1 MLKFS
6 MLFFYPLRFLPLLL
20 RVMQNLQNFCQ
31 AFDKSENLREDVIR
45 NNFLIQ
51 EVIFTGEA
59 LISP

>member
-1 MLKFS
+1 MPKFS
-6 MLFFYPLRFLPLLL
+6 MLFFYRLRFLPLLL

-51 EVIFTGEA
+51 EVIFSGEA